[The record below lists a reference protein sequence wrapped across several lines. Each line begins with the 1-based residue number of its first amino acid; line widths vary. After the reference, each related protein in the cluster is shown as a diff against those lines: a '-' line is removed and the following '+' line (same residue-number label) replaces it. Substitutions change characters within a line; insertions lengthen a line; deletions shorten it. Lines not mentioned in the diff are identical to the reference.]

1 MQPRQDITDIF
12 STFVLFNADSFHSWG
27 TDPKLRRSIKSCLEK
42 SSQPESD
49 NFWAIYWH
57 QVWQTQSSPL
67 AAAHISAYLQEVCY
81 WVSRKIALNFP
92 SQSSVADCFQIA
104 ISRVSK
110 ILKRFDPQ
118 YSSNLKGYAELAFEG
133 FIKDSLRLRQETDIC
148 TDWGL
153 LHKISRK
160 RLIDA
165 LQNAGFNS
173 PIIESYVLAWE
184 CFKELHTTTNNTKVR
199 KLVEPDALTWQAIAN
214 LYNTQHLSQSSSSTP
229 ETLEKWL
236 SISAKAVRAF
246 LYPNLVSVDAPRN
259 EQDGGSLLDIIP
271 ADVEKSLLNEII
283 AQEEFITLQKQTK
296 QLQTVINQAITALD
310 AQSQK
315 LLQTYYSEKLT
326 QQQIA
331 QQLEIKQYQVSRRL
345 SSIKRQLL
353 QSLAQWSNETLHI
366 SPTPNVLDAMSTSL
380 EEWLKSVNSEQ

>member
-1 MQPRQDITDIF
+1 MQPRQNITDIF
-12 STFVLFNADSFHSWG
+12 STFVLFNADSFNSWG

-57 QVWQTQSSPL
+57 QVWQTQSSPV
-67 AAAHISAYLQEVCY
+67 AAAHLSAYLQEVCY

-104 ISRVSK
+104 ISRISK

-118 YSSNLKGYAELAFEG
+118 YSSNLKAYAELAFEG
-133 FIKDSLRLRQETDIC
+133 FIKDFLRLRQETDIC

-165 LQNAGFNS
+165 LKNAGFNS
-173 PIIESYVLAWE
+173 QIIESYVLAWE
-184 CFKELHTTTNNTKVR
+184 CFRELYTGNSTTVR
-199 KLVEPDALTWQAIAN
+199 KLIKPDALMWKAITN
-214 LYNTQHLSQSSSSTP
+214 LYNIQHLNQSSLATP
-229 ETLEKWL
+229 EILEKWL
-236 SISAKAVRAF
+236 SSSAKAVRAF

-259 EQDGGSLLDIIP
+259 EQDDGSLLDIIP
-271 ADVEKSLLNEII
+271 TDIEKSLLNEII
-283 AQEEFITLQKQTK
+283 AQEESAIFQTQTK
-296 QLQTVINQAITALD
+296 QLQIVIKQAINALD

-380 EEWLKSVNSEQ
+380 EEWLKINYQST